1 MLIKLANSMFNVTSK
16 VKAESPGVNLDNRYI
31 TNHPESLGMWKVVP
45 TVCFFFFQVNYWTH
59 CLNLKVPHLKQS
71 LKVKEKPIEHIF

>member
-1 MLIKLANSMFNVTSK
+1 MFNVTSK

-45 TVCFFFFQVNYWTH
+45 IVCFFFF
-59 CLNLKVPHLKQS
+59 K
-71 LKVKEKPIEHIF
+71 